1 MERQEAATAV
11 MDSAPLTPALERL
24 RGLATVVLNEHR
36 DDHGLCV
43 VCGSAWPCPR
53 VQLAEHNLA
62 LL

>member
-1 MERQEAATAV
+1 MERQQAATV
-11 MDSAPLTPALERL
+11 GLDSEPLASEFERL
-24 RGLATVVLNEHR
+24 RGLATVVLNKHR

>member
-1 MERQEAATAV
+1 MERQRAATAV
-11 MDSAPLTPALERL
+11 TESEPFALELERL
-24 RGLATVVLNEHR
+24 RGVATVVLNEHR

-43 VCGSAWPCPR
+43 VCGSAWPCTR